1 LFERNYDEQGRRL
14 SWDHGKAKY
23 YVDEQRQESVGPGTI
38 NEGGAI
44 VTGIEIIE
52 ADLKSIHEA
61 QRCLESMK
69 SLQGDRDLRRD
80 FDIVWMD
87 LTTLRTRLQRKLDR
101 LKSEG
106 GAR

>member
-1 LFERNYDEQGRRL
+1 MTE
-14 SWDHGKAKY
+14 
-23 YVDEQRQESVGPGTI
+23 
-38 NEGGAI
+38 
-44 VTGIEIIE
+44 IELIE
-52 ADLKSIHEA
+52 ADLKSIHDA

-101 LKSEG
+101 LKNKG
-106 GAR
+106 GAK